1 LVCLLFCAANF
12 ASFSGLS
19 ILDCPFGFLGPS
31 AVLSVIIAGVAALLS
46 GKYVLQAGPSAV
58 ISVIIAGVAALL
70 SGKY

>member
-1 LVCLLFCAANF
+1 MYVVITYVIKHQA
-12 ASFSGLS
+12 
-19 ILDCPFGFLGPS
+19 GPS

-70 SGKY
+70 SGKYLFKLLTRLTRRCH